1 MTDTYPDTPEKVL
14 ARIIDS
20 SAPDTLLCCGATAR
34 SAGEVWIA
42 ARPEGH
48 LLTPDPANPNADMP
62 PAERVDL
69 ALITDTLEHLN
80 QDEGALLLPYV
91 IVAPKGVA
99 DRDMVAKWLNY
110 IASAAPQERG
120 VALSGYIPGNND
132 AKATDEI
139 VRKLGMPF
147 DELRAKLYQPDWDF
161 IARHQKERVDAI
173 EKMMAEL

>member
-1 MTDTYPDTPEKVL
+1 MNTKTETRRAPVSDRDAVAVLTRSGAAVELTAEVL
-14 ARIIDS
+14 A
-20 SAPDTLLCCGATAR
+20 AF
-34 SAGEVWIA
+34 
-42 ARPEGH
+42 
-48 LLTPDPANPNADMP
+48 
-62 PAERVDL
+62 AER
-69 ALITDTLEHLN
+69 LEGRIVLP
-80 QDEGALLLPYV
+80 DEGALLLPYV

-120 VALSGYIPGNND
+120 VALSGYIPGNNN